1 MKQLINTS
9 SETKTLTSNSKLST
23 NSGTISKFAFFAMT
37 ASLFLTVYEYP
48 TFAQSGQTLIFYLIV
63 CGFFWFLPVSL
74 CAAELATVK
83 GYSDGGIFSWV
94 GKPLGNSVGFAA
106 LFFQWFQIT
115 VGFVTMF
122 YFIIGVLA
130 SVFEIPQINEVPWIK
145 FSVVLILFWLTTLL
159 QFKGTSFTAKIAKL
173 GFSFGIVLP
182 VISLTALAVY
192 YFSKGHTISTNFT
205 GVDFFPKEGNLTAMT
220 AFVLTYM
227 GVEASAPKAVGLKN
241 FKRSYP
247 LIMMSLVLV
256 GVVLCTLGGSIVA
269 MVIEG
274 EISSN
279 EGLIN
284 TFRALISPGKNSWM
298 VMVAGLLI
306 CFGIFGQVSSWVIGP
321 TSGLQYVA
329 EQGYLPARL
338 AKKNKEGVPIFILLI
353 QGAIV
358 SIWAAIL
365 TFGSGNSGA
374 NISFQTA
381 ISLTVVIYLSAYVLF
396 FVAYFVV
403 VFRHKNAPR
412 DYSVPGGIIGKIFF
426 GGSGLILSLLALYA
440 AFSIPSSMSASEG
453 KSYFI
458 ILICSFVV
466 TTAAPFIIYK
476 IYNKKRH
483 FKINKSIN

>member
-1 MKQLINTS
+1 MEQAKNNNSNTGA
-9 SETKTLTSNSKLST
+9 LST
-23 NSGTISKFAFFAMT
+23 NDKSSTNTSTISRFAFFAMT

-48 TFAQSGQTLIFYLIV
+48 TFAQSGQTLIFYLIL
-63 CGFFWFLPVSL
+63 CGIFWFLPVSL

-94 GKPLGNSVGFAA
+94 GKPLGTSVGFAA

-130 SVFEIPQINEVPWIK
+130 SVLEIPQLNEVPWIK
-145 FSVVLILFWLTTLL
+145 FSLVFVLFWITTLL
-159 QFKGTSFTAKIAKL
+159 QFRGTSFTAKIAKYA
-173 GFSFGIVLP
+173 FSFGIILP
-182 VISLTALAVY
+182 VVALTTLAIY
-192 YFSKGHTISTNFT
+192 YFSKGNPISTNFT
-205 GVDFFPKEGNLTAMT
+205 GVDFFPKNGNLAAMT

-247 LIMMSLVLV
+247 LIMMGMVVV
-256 GVVLCTLGGSIVA
+256 GVVLCTLGGSIVS
-269 MVIEG
+269 MVIKG

-284 TFRALISPGKNSWM
+284 TFRVLISPGENSWM
-298 VMVAGLLI
+298 VILAGILI

-329 EQGYLPARL
+329 EQGFLPARF
-338 AKKNKEGVPIFILLI
+338 AKKNSHGVPTFILLI
-353 QGAIV
+353 QGVIV
-358 SIWAAIL
+358 SIWAAVL
-365 TFGSGNSGA
+365 TFGSGDSGA

-396 FVAYFVV
+396 FIAYFVV
-403 VFRHKNAPR
+403 VFKYKTAER
-412 DYSVPGGIIGKIFF
+412 DYAVPGGIIGKILF
-426 GGSGLILSLLALYA
+426 GGAGLIMSVLALYA

-453 KSYFI
+453 KTYFI
-458 ILICSFVV
+458 ILICSFILTVI
-466 TTAAPFIIYK
+466 APFIIYK
-476 IYNKKRH
+476 AFNKK
-483 FKINKSIN
+483 KLS

>member
-1 MKQLINTS
+1 MEQSNSTNTNTS
-9 SETKTLTSNSKLST
+9 QDASASVAAT
-23 NSGTISKFAFFAMT
+23 NSISRFAFFAMT

-48 TFAQSGQTLIFYLIV
+48 TFAQSGQTLIFYLII
-63 CGFFWFLPVSL
+63 CGIFWFLPVSL

-130 SVFEIPQINEVPWIK
+130 SIFDMPQLNEVPWIK
-145 FSVVLILFWLTTLL
+145 FCLVLILFWVTTLL
-159 QFKGTSFTAKIAKL
+159 QFKGTNFTAKIAKYA
-173 GFSFGIVLP
+173 FSLGIVLP
-182 VISLTALAVY
+182 VVALTVLAIY
-192 YFSKGHTISTNFT
+192 YFSKGNPVSTNFT
-205 GVDFFPKEGNLTAMT
+205 GVDFFPKNGNLAAMT

-227 GVEASAPKAVGLKN
+227 GVEASATKAVGLKN

-269 MVIEG
+269 MVIQG

-279 EGLIN
+279 EGLID
-284 TFRALISPGKNSWM
+284 TFRVLISPGENS
-298 VMVAGLLI
+298 VLVIIAGLLI

-329 EQGYLPARL
+329 EQGYLPARF
-338 AKKNKEGVPIFILLI
+338 AKKNSKGVPTLILLI
-353 QGAIV
+353 QGVIV
-358 SIWAAIL
+358 TIWAAVL
-365 TFGSGNSGA
+365 TFGSGNSSA

-396 FVAYFVV
+396 FIAYFVV
-403 VFRHKNAPR
+403 IFRHKDAPR
-412 DYSVPGGIIGKIFF
+412 DYEVPGGILGKIFF
-426 GGSGLILSLLALYA
+426 GGAGLLLSVLALYA

-453 KSYFI
+453 KTYI
-458 ILICSFVV
+458 VILIGSFVATV
-466 TTAAPFIIYK
+466 LAPFIIYK
-476 IYNKKRH
+476 YSNKKA
-483 FKINKSIN
+483 

>member
-1 MKQLINTS
+1 MERKNNNSDDAI
-9 SETKTLTSNSKLST
+9 LTSNNEPLNKST
-23 NSGTISKFAFFAMT
+23 SISKFAFFAMT

-48 TFAQSGQTLIFYLIV
+48 TFAQSGKTLIFYLIL

-130 SVFEIPQINEVPWIK
+130 SVLDIPQLNEEPWIK
-145 FSVVLILFWLTTLL
+145 FSLVFVFFWITTLL
-159 QFKGTSFTAKIAKL
+159 QFRGTSFTAKIVKYA
-173 GFSFGIVLP
+173 FSFGIVLP
-182 VISLTALAVY
+182 VVALTVLAIY
-192 YFSKGHTISTNFT
+192 YFSKGNAVSTNFT
-205 GVDFFPKEGNLTAMT
+205 GVDFFPKDGSLAAMT

-256 GVVLCTLGGSIVA
+256 GVILCTLGGSIVA

-284 TFRALISPGKNSWM
+284 AFRVLISPGKNSWM
-298 VMVAGLLI
+298 VIIAGLLI

-329 EQGYLPARL
+329 EQGYLPARF
-338 AKKNKEGVPIFILLI
+338 AKKNDKDVPTFILLI
-353 QGAIV
+353 QGLIV
-358 SIWAAIL
+358 TIWAAIL
-365 TFGSGNSGA
+365 TFGAGSSGG

-403 VFRHKNAPR
+403 VFRHKDVAR
-412 DYSVPGGIIGKIFF
+412 DYVVPGGITGKIFF
-426 GGSGLILSLLALYA
+426 GGSGLVMSVLALYA
-440 AFSIPSSMSASEG
+440 AFSIPTSMSESEG
-453 KSYFI
+453 KSY
-458 ILICSFVV
+458 ILILFCSFIA
-466 TTAAPFIIYK
+466 TIIAPFIIYK
-476 IYNKKRH
+476 FFNKK
-483 FKINKSIN
+483 KVA